1 MVERKRERLAD
12 FEIDKLTNSIENV
25 RTEET
30 FDTEITQLKVKD
42 MKLIHKGDWL
52 FDWKI
57 EIKDK
62 SKEVYK
68 LSTINNPSVIQGL
81 ISIEEMDDHVFMHL
95 VESAKFNKGKDK
107 IYLGVPGNLVA
118 FACKVSK
125 ERGYEGFVAFD
136 SKTVLVKHYQVTLGA
151 IQLRGQRM
159 YLDDMAAQ
167 KLIYQY
173 FKT

>member
-1 MVERKRERLAD
+1 VKRKRERLAD
-12 FEIDKLTNSIENV
+12 FEIDKLTNSIENA

-30 FDTEITQLKVKD
+30 FDTEITQLRVKD
-42 MKLIHKGDWL
+42 MKLIHKKDWL

-68 LSTINNPSVIQGL
+68 LSTINNPSIIQGL

-95 VESAKFNKGKDK
+95 VESASFNRGKDK

-136 SKTVLVKHYQVTLGA
+136 SKTVLVKHYQETLGA
-151 IQLRGQRM
+151 IRLRGQRM
-159 YLDDMAAQ
+159 YLDDVAAQ

>member
-1 MVERKRERLAD
+1 MKHKRERLAD

-30 FDTEITQLKVKD
+30 FDTEIIQLKVRNIG
-42 MKLIHKGDWL
+42 LIHKRDWL
-52 FDWKI
+52 FDWKN

-68 LSTINNPSVIQGL
+68 LSTLNNPSVIQGL
-81 ISIEEMDDHVFMHL
+81 ISIEEKEDHIFMHL
-95 VESAKFNKGKDK
+95 VESAGFNKGKDK
-107 IYLGVPGNLVA
+107 TYLGVPGNLVA

-136 SKTVLVKHYQVTLGA
+136 SKTVLVKHYQITLGA
-151 IQLRGQRM
+151 IQLKGQRM
-159 YLDDMAAQ
+159 YLDDVAAG

-173 FKT
+173 FKA